1 VCAKNNWRLVEVR
14 QLHVMPISLWY
25 FETDFQGR
33 RMYECCKDFF
43 FPLNFCWIFV
53 EKVEHSWAKICIRLG
68 NYNGAP
74 KAFKELLHFSLY
86 NNKSISTMEVLN
98 HPMLMSEVNNMR
110 NFGLRQSQDLLL
122 KYLIYDVCL
131 RTYFL
136 QFIKIK
142 IKIDILYVPCYNVIT
157 LT

>member
-1 VCAKNNWRLVEVR
+1 
-14 QLHVMPISLWY
+14 
-25 FETDFQGR
+25 
-33 RMYECCKDFF
+33 
-43 FPLNFCWIFV
+43 
-53 EKVEHSWAKICIRLG
+53 
-68 NYNGAP
+68 
-74 KAFKELLHFSLY
+74 
-86 NNKSISTMEVLN
+86 MEVLN